1 MLALFAAAAVAAA
14 PHSPPP
20 TERTPNFYRPPAHC
34 GEIHDEVV
42 RRIRTA
48 RKGRPMIAQYAVLR
62 SIDGC
67 GVPAPVGYRPD
78 YLAPPKAEPQ
88 R

>member
-1 MLALFAAAAVAAA
+1 MLAVFAAAAVAAA
-14 PHSPPP
+14 QGPPP
-20 TERTPNFYRPPAHC
+20 TERMPNLYRPPAHC
-34 GEIHDEVV
+34 GELHDQVV

-48 RKGRPMIAQYAVLR
+48 QRGRPMIAQYAVLR

-67 GVPAPVGYRPD
+67 AVPAPVGYHPD
-78 YLAPPKAEPQ
+78 YLAPAGARPQ